1 MSKKLEIK
9 QIAEELALSSTTVSR
24 ALSGKGRV
32 SDATRQRVQE
42 YIKANNAAPAV
53 RRRPYTA
60 RKTRNILVT
69 VAGERNYGL
78 LPYFSQVIM
87 GAYDFFQ
94 PLGYQALVAKT
105 SEDDI
110 EPLKKVIKQHKCDG
124 VILSRTLDNALDIRF
139 LQEKGVPFVT
149 IGSYDDNTLYQID
162 VDQRGGCK
170 ELTMRLLQQ
179 GVRNIALFC
188 ANRTHVVTQ
197 SRWRG
202 FLQAYEV
209 LGLDFDKSFL
219 FEETGYADVAE
230 RCTEQMLK
238 AGAECIVCMDDNIC
252 LNVLNALRKFEVRI
266 PEDILVASFYNSS
279 VLEEYYPPI
288 SCVNL
293 DIQAL
298 ARTASGVLYDLLQ
311 GKEAKKRILQGYEVL
326 IKDSTNRDKMRK

>member
-53 RRRPYTA
+53 RRRSYTA

-94 PLGYQALVAKT
+94 PLGYQVLVAKT

-179 GVRNIALFC
+179 GVRNIALFAQTAHMSSPRAAGVDFYRHMKC
-188 ANRTHVVTQ
+188 WGWTLIKVFYLKKPVTQ
-197 SRWRG
+197 MWQSAARSRCSR
-202 FLQAYEV
+202 Q
-209 LGLDFDKSFL
+209 
-219 FEETGYADVAE
+219 
-230 RCTEQMLK
+230 EQ
-238 AGAECIVCMDDNIC
+238 
-252 LNVLNALRKFEVRI
+252 NVL
-266 PEDILVASFYNSS
+266 S
-279 VLEEYYPPI
+279 VWMII
-288 SCVNL
+288 SV
-293 DIQAL
+293 
-298 ARTASGVLYDLLQ
+298 
-311 GKEAKKRILQGYEVL
+311 
-326 IKDSTNRDKMRK
+326 

>member
-94 PLGYQALVAKT
+94 PLGYQVLVAKT

-139 LQEKGVPFVT
+139 LQEK
-149 IGSYDDNTLYQID
+149 
-162 VDQRGGCK
+162 
-170 ELTMRLLQQ
+170 

-326 IKDSTNRDKMRK
+326 MKDSTNRDKMRK

>member
-94 PLGYQALVAKT
+94 PLGYQVLVAKT

-149 IGSYDDNTLYQID
+149 PHIVKEIQDNQLDSIYRVPRYTTIEKRHYESVVEGMRGAATGGTCRMLSVMVPDLEACGKTGTAQNRGHDHSVFMGFAPMNKPKIAIAVYVENGGWGATYGVPFGALMMEQYLKGKLSPENELRAEEFSNRVILY
-162 VDQRGGCK
+162 G
-170 ELTMRLLQQ
+170 
-179 GVRNIALFC
+179 N
-188 ANRTHVVTQ
+188 
-197 SRWRG
+197 
-202 FLQAYEV
+202 
-209 LGLDFDKSFL
+209 
-219 FEETGYADVAE
+219 EE
-230 RCTEQMLK
+230 R
-238 AGAECIVCMDDNIC
+238 
-252 LNVLNALRKFEVRI
+252 
-266 PEDILVASFYNSS
+266 
-279 VLEEYYPPI
+279 
-288 SCVNL
+288 
-293 DIQAL
+293 
-298 ARTASGVLYDLLQ
+298 
-311 GKEAKKRILQGYEVL
+311 
-326 IKDSTNRDKMRK
+326 

>member
-1 MSKKLEIK
+1 
-9 QIAEELALSSTTVSR
+9 
-24 ALSGKGRV
+24 
-32 SDATRQRVQE
+32 
-42 YIKANNAAPAV
+42 
-53 RRRPYTA
+53 
-60 RKTRNILVT
+60 
-69 VAGERNYGL
+69 
-78 LPYFSQVIM
+78 M

-94 PLGYQALVAKT
+94 PLGYQVLVAKT

-209 LGLDFDKSFL
+209 LGLIKVFYLKKPVTQMWQS
-219 FEETGYADVAE
+219 AARS
-230 RCTEQMLK
+230 RCSRQEQ
-238 AGAECIVCMDDNIC
+238 
-252 LNVLNALRKFEVRI
+252 NVL
-266 PEDILVASFYNSS
+266 S
-279 VLEEYYPPI
+279 VWMII
-288 SCVNL
+288 SV
-293 DIQAL
+293 
-298 ARTASGVLYDLLQ
+298 
-311 GKEAKKRILQGYEVL
+311 
-326 IKDSTNRDKMRK
+326 

>member
-94 PLGYQALVAKT
+94 PLGYQVLVAKT

-197 SRWRG
+197 SRWCG

-219 FEETGYADVAE
+219 PVTQMWQSAARS
-230 RCTEQMLK
+230 RCSRQEQ
-238 AGAECIVCMDDNIC
+238 
-252 LNVLNALRKFEVRI
+252 NVL
-266 PEDILVASFYNSS
+266 S
-279 VLEEYYPPI
+279 VWMII
-288 SCVNL
+288 SV
-293 DIQAL
+293 
-298 ARTASGVLYDLLQ
+298 
-311 GKEAKKRILQGYEVL
+311 
-326 IKDSTNRDKMRK
+326 

>member
-1 MSKKLEIK
+1 M
-9 QIAEELALSSTTVSR
+9 
-24 ALSGKGRV
+24 
-32 SDATRQRVQE
+32 
-42 YIKANNAAPAV
+42 
-53 RRRPYTA
+53 
-60 RKTRNILVT
+60 
-69 VAGERNYGL
+69 
-78 LPYFSQVIM
+78 
-87 GAYDFFQ
+87 
-94 PLGYQALVAKT
+94 
-105 SEDDI
+105 
-110 EPLKKVIKQHKCDG
+110 
-124 VILSRTLDNALDIRF
+124 
-139 LQEKGVPFVT
+139 PFVT

-326 IKDSTNRDKMRK
+326 MKDSTNRDK

>member
-94 PLGYQALVAKT
+94 PLGYQVLVAKT

-219 FEETGYADVAE
+219 LKKPVTQMWQSAARS
-230 RCTEQMLK
+230 RCSRQEQ
-238 AGAECIVCMDDNIC
+238 
-252 LNVLNALRKFEVRI
+252 NVL
-266 PEDILVASFYNSS
+266 S
-279 VLEEYYPPI
+279 VWMII
-288 SCVNL
+288 SV
-293 DIQAL
+293 
-298 ARTASGVLYDLLQ
+298 
-311 GKEAKKRILQGYEVL
+311 
-326 IKDSTNRDKMRK
+326 

>member
-94 PLGYQALVAKT
+94 PLGYQVLVAKT

-124 VILSRTLDNALDIRF
+124 VILSRTL
-139 LQEKGVPFVT
+139 
-149 IGSYDDNTLYQID
+149 DNTLYQID

-326 IKDSTNRDKMRK
+326 MKDSTNRDKMRK

>member
-1 MSKKLEIK
+1 MAKKLEIK
-9 QIAEELALSSTTVSR
+9 QIAEALSISTTTVSR

-32 SDATRQRVQE
+32 SEATKARVQAYLKE
-42 YIKANNAAPAV
+42 QEALPAIHQ
-53 RRRPYTA
+53 RPYTA
-60 RKTRNILVT
+60 RKTKNILVT

-78 LPYFSQVIM
+78 LPYFSQVII

-94 PLGYQALVAKT
+94 PLGYQVMIAKT

-110 EPLKKVIKQHKCDG
+110 EPLKKIIRQHKCDG

-162 VDQRGGCK
+162 VDQQGGCRT
-170 ELTMRLLQQ
+170 LTEKLLKQ

-197 SRWRG
+197 SRWQG
-202 FLQAYEV
+202 FLQAYETF
-209 LGLDFDKSFL
+209 GIDFDQRFL

-230 RCTEQMLK
+230 RRTEQMLK
-238 AGAECIVCMDDNIC
+238 EGVECIICMDDNIC
-252 LNVLNALRKFEVRI
+252 LNVLNALRKFAVRI
-266 PEDILVASFYNSS
+266 PQDLLVASFYNSR
-279 VLEEYYPPI
+279 VLEEYDPPI

-293 DIQAL
+293 DTGEL
-298 ARTASGVLYDLLQ
+298 AKKASSVLYEILQGRTAD
-311 GKEAKKRILQGYEVL
+311 RRTILGYEVL
-326 IKDSTNRDKMRK
+326 LKESTNTFKK